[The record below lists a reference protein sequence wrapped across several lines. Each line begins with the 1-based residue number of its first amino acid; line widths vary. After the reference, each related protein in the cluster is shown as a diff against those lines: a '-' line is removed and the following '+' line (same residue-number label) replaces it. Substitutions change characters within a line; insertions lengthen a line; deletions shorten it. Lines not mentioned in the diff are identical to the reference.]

1 MLLGGMGPMETPV
14 TPGGKLFAGAY
25 ALYAGLILLVS
36 VGLMLT
42 PVVHRLMHR
51 FHLEEQD
58 EEGAGDA
65 RGKHSRARNG

>member
-1 MLLGGMGPMETPV
+1 VRLDP
-14 TPGGKLFAGAY
+14 
-25 ALYAGLILLVS
+25 LLVS

-58 EEGAGDA
+58 EAGGAP
-65 RGKHSRARNG
+65 RREKTRPHR